1 MIRKEGIRMDRN
13 RPTGRKKVVTDNS
26 TGVFKRGEV
35 QQGGPVGS
43 GSRPGSG
50 GDGGG
55 NRGGGSGPTRAGGKS
70 PLAMIIVLIVA
81 LLGGGGGLLGSGALT
96 GGGTG
101 ASDTTI
107 ENLSGGYSS
116 GYSSAASNW
125 TTDTNVQQ
133 MDTVV
138 ASGSRAKYT
147 TIKGGGQDVVTI
159 MVYMCGTDLE
169 SKSAMATR
177 DLMEMTKATIADNVN
192 LIVYTGGC
200 KRWQNQVV
208 STSVNQVY
216 QVKSGGLQC
225 LIQNAGNSSMTDPNN
240 LASFIQWGAKNFP
253 ANRNELILWDHGGG
267 SVTGFGYDE
276 KNIRSGSM
284 SLDQIDKA
292 LKAGGVKFDFIGFD
306 ACLMATVEN
315 GLMLDKYADYMIASE
330 ETEPGVGWYYTDWLT
345 ALSRNTSLPTLDM
358 GKRIVDSFVEVCNT
372 SCRGQATTLSVVD
385 LAELANTVPAPLSS
399 FSKSVS
405 SLINNNE
412 YRQVSS
418 ARNDAREFARS
429 TMIDQIDLVHFAK
442 NLNTQEGQD
451 LANALLGAVK
461 YNRTS
466 SNMSNAYGLS
476 IYFPYRKVSQVDQA
490 VNTYKQIGMD
500 SSYSQCIRDFAG
512 LEVSG
517 QIAAGGASSSSPFPY
532 LLGQL
537 GGSGSS
543 AGSSDMIGSL
553 LGSFLS
559 GGYSNISGLNSSNL
573 DFFSGRSLSQEDTVS
588 YLADN
593 FFDPSNLIWT
603 ENKAGDQVIKMPEE
617 QWELVSGLDLNL
629 FYDDGEGYIDLGL
642 DNVFDWDSKGNLMA
656 ATDRTWLAING
667 HPVAYYH
674 EYTQGEGDDAVITG
688 YIPAMLNDQQ
698 VNLLV
703 QFDPENPQ
711 GSITGARTVYEE
723 EDTLAV
729 AKNMTEIND
738 GDVIQPLCDYYTY
751 EGDYSTSYEL
761 GDPISVDG
769 ELILSNVD
777 VGDGPV
783 LMTYR
788 FTDIYQQHYWT
799 NSLEIG

>member
-1 MIRKEGIRMDRN
+1 MDRK
-13 RPTGRKKVVTDNS
+13 RPTGRKKFVTDNS
-26 TGVFKRGEV
+26 TGVFKREEAG
-35 QQGGPVGS
+35 QGGPVGS
-43 GSRPGSG
+43 GSHPGGGGG
-50 GDGGG
+50 GDSG
-55 NRGGGSGPTRAGGKS
+55 RSGGSGPTRSGGKS

-96 GGGTG
+96 GGGNG
-101 ASDTTI
+101 ASEAMM

-116 GYSSAASNW
+116 SYSSASDWNNDA
-125 TTDTNVQQ
+125 NVQQ
-133 MDTVV
+133 MDTAV

-169 SKSAMATR
+169 SRSAMATR

-192 LIVYTGGC
+192 LIVFTGGC
-200 KRWQNQVV
+200 SRWQNQVV
-208 STSVNQVY
+208 STSVNQIY

-225 LIQNAGNSSMTDPNN
+225 LVQNAGTSSMTNPDN

-267 SVTGFGYDE
+267 SVTGYGYDE
-276 KNIRSGSM
+276 KNARSGSM
-284 SLDQIDKA
+284 SLAQIDQA
-292 LKAGGVKFDFIGFD
+292 LKKGGVQFDFIGFD

-315 GLMLDKYADYMIASE
+315 GLMLNKYGDYMIASE

-345 ALSRNTSLPTLDM
+345 ALSRNTSIPTLDL
-358 GKRIVDSFVEVCNT
+358 GKRIVDTFVETCNT
-372 SCRGQATTLSVVD
+372 TCRGQQTTLSVVD

-418 ARNDAREFARS
+418 ARNDSREFAQS

-442 NLNTQEGQD
+442 NLNTQEGQN
-451 LANALLGAVK
+451 LADALLGAVK

-500 SSYSQCIRDFAG
+500 SSYAQCIRDFAG

-517 QIAAGGASSSSPFPY
+517 QIAAGGSSSPFPY
-532 LLGQL
+532 LLGHL
-537 GGSGSS
+537 AEASSGS
-543 AGSSDMIGSL
+543 AGGNSDMIGSL

-559 GGYSNISGLNSSNL
+559 GGYSGISGLNSSNL

-603 ENKAGDQVIKMPEE
+603 ENRSGDQVIKMPEE

-642 DNVFDWDSKGNLMA
+642 DNVFDWDDKGNLMA
-656 ATDRTWLAING
+656 ATDRTWLGING

-674 EYTQGEGDDAVITG
+674 EYTQGEGDDAIITG
-688 YIPAMLNDQQ
+688 YIPAMLNDQR

-711 GSITGARTVYEE
+711 GSVVGARTVYEE
-723 EDTLAV
+723 EDTLAL

-751 EGDYSTSYEL
+751 EGDFSASYEL
-761 GDPISVDG
+761 GDPFSVDG
-769 ELILSNVD
+769 ALTLSNVD
-777 VGDGPV
+777 VGSGSV

-799 NSLEIG
+799 DSLNL